1 MCVALQSNSNVAKER
16 KREEKGGRKQRE
28 AAELIVLRT
37 NWREDNATTMA
48 RAPGVRQ
55 FRFLLYF
62 DGPVEDGCL
71 RLPSTLPVHYS
82 SAQPSA
88 RLV

>member
-1 MCVALQSNSNVAKER
+1 MLPKKE
-16 KREEKGGRKQRE
+16 REEKGGRKQRE